1 MATFPSLQPA
11 SRTYTPG
18 TSASSEFGVLNGYE
32 SSVRHSNASVAHI
45 LRMTFAALTAAEKF
59 SIISHY
65 ALHGT
70 FEPFDLP
77 SSLLTATS
85 VTFPV
90 GYLWRYLSPPQI
102 DETCDVISAT
112 VELQLLPPYLI

>member
-18 TSASSEFGVLNGYE
+18 TIASSEAAVLDGYE
-32 SSVRHSNASVAHI
+32 ASVRHSNASVAHI
-45 LRMTFAALTAAEKF
+45 LRMSFVALTAAEKF
-59 SIISHY
+59 NIISHY
-65 ALHGT
+65 ALHGI

-77 SSLLTATS
+77 NSLLTATN
-85 VTFPV
+85 VTFPT

-102 DETCDVISAT
+102 DEACDVISAT
-112 VELQLLPPYLI
+112 VELQLLPPYLV

>member
-18 TSASSEFGVLNGYE
+18 ITASSEFAVLDGYE
-32 SSVRHSNASVAHI
+32 ASVRHSNASVAH
-45 LRMTFAALTAAEKF
+45 LLSMTFLALTAAEKF
-59 SIISHY
+59 NIISHY

-77 SSLLTATS
+77 SSLLTATN
-85 VTFPV
+85 VTFPA
-90 GYLWRYLSPPQI
+90 GYLWRYLGPPQI

>member
-18 TSASSEFGVLNGYE
+18 TNASSEFAALGGDQA
-32 SSVRHSNASVAHI
+32 SVRHSNASVAHL
-45 LRMTFAALTAAEKF
+45 LRLTFLALTAAEKLN
-59 SIISHY
+59 IISHY

-77 SSLLTATS
+77 SSLLTATN
-85 VTFPV
+85 VTFPS
-90 GYLWRYLSPPQI
+90 GYLWRYLSTPRF
-102 DETCDVISAT
+102 DETCDVINAT

>member
-1 MATFPSLQPA
+1 MATFPALQPA
-11 SRTYTPG
+11 TRTYTPG
-18 TSASSEFGVLNGYE
+18 TNASSEFAVLDGYE
-32 SSVRHSNASVAHI
+32 GSVRHSNASVAHL
-45 LRMTFAALTAAEKF
+45 LRMTFVALTAAEKF
-59 SIISHY
+59 NIISHY

-77 SSLLTATS
+77 SSLLTATN
-85 VTFPV
+85 VTFPT

>member
-18 TSASSEFGVLNGYE
+18 TDASSEFAVLDGYE
-32 SSVRHSNASVAHI
+32 ASVRHSNASVAHV
-45 LRMTFAALTAAEKF
+45 LRMTFAVLTAAEKYN
-59 SIISHY
+59 IISHY

-77 SSLLTATS
+77 SSLLTATN
-85 VTFPV
+85 VTFPA

-102 DETCDVISAT
+102 EEDCGVISAT
-112 VELQLLPPYLI
+112 VELQLLPPYLV